1 MTIEIL
7 TIIFISASIYV
18 FYIFLI
24 KEQKKEGSVEKMF
37 GKKNLDV
44 YLLVG
49 IAELVITCIIV
60 TSTLTMTFIGLDH
73 GLVEENPIAS
83 TGFLYLGFSGVEAV
97 QLLFYFIVFVGT
109 WTLGSKLDM
118 PWFSV
123 IIFGILIAALS
134 IDALHDY
141 LMLRSIGVFI

>member
-1 MTIEIL
+1 
-7 TIIFISASIYV
+7 
-18 FYIFLI
+18 
-24 KEQKKEGSVEKMF
+24 MF

-49 IAELVITCIIV
+49 IVELVITCIIV

-97 QLLFYFIVFVGT
+97 QLLFYSIVFVGT
-109 WTLGSKLDM
+109 WILGSKLNM

-123 IIFGILIAALS
+123 IVFLILIAALS

-141 LMLRSIGVFI
+141 LMLRSIGVFA

>member
-1 MTIEIL
+1 MYR
-7 TIIFISASIYV
+7 IY
-18 FYIFLI
+18 LHS

-97 QLLFYFIVFVGT
+97 QLLFYSIVFVGT

-123 IIFGILIAALS
+123 IVFSILIAALS

-141 LMLRSIGVFI
+141 LMLRSIGVFA

>member
-1 MTIEIL
+1 
-7 TIIFISASIYV
+7 
-18 FYIFLI
+18 
-24 KEQKKEGSVEKMF
+24 MF

-73 GLVEENPIAS
+73 GLVEGNHIANIE
-83 TGFLYLGFSGVEAV
+83 FLYLGFSGVEVV
-97 QLLFYFIVFVGT
+97 QLLSLSIVFVGS
-109 WTLGSKLDM
+109 WILGSKLDA
-118 PWFSV
+118 PLFSIVIFSV
-123 IIFGILIAALS
+123 LIAALS

-141 LMLRSIGVFI
+141 LMLRSIGVFA